1 MNTIQNEFEIV
12 VRNQSININ
21 SHSYLTTDTTNIQR
35 RYSMDTSLLSPIQPT
50 NNIVV
55 KSNSTLT
62 YSFDQSPTI
71 TEEENPSTTVRKLFH
86 KKKVFE

>member
-35 RYSMDTSLLSPIQPT
+35 RYSMDTSLLSPIQST
-50 NNIVV
+50 NNTVV
-55 KSNSTLT
+55 KSNSTSA
-62 YSFDQSPTI
+62 YSFHQPSTI
-71 TEEENPSTTVRKLFH
+71 TEEENTSTTVRKLF
-86 KKKVFE
+86 